1 MALPPSATYPRRL
14 ELLAPAKNLAVGQ
27 AALLAGADAI
37 YIGGPSFGARAAA
50 GNSIEDITALCSM
63 AHLLGAR
70 VYLTVNTLLYDTELS
85 AVEALLAQARVAG
98 VDALIVQDLALLSMS
113 TLQDMEIH
121 ASTQMNIDTLE
132 KVEFCRQLHFSQV
145 VLPREFSLEQI
156 RSFCQAFP
164 DTRFE
169 VFVSGAMCVS
179 VSGICYISEMMTGRS
194 ANRGACAQ
202 ICRLPM
208 TLYKKQGTELDPKVD
223 TEIASGHL
231 LSMKD
236 NLRLN
241 QLEDLVAAGASSFK
255 IEGRLKDHD
264 YVVNQVAAFREC
276 LDKIIAQNPELY
288 RRASLGMAYHD
299 FTPNLFKTFNRGFT
313 SSYLQGSND
322 ALVDSRTPKSL
333 GEELGQVV
341 AVSTTGS
348 PQRQQHFVLKR
359 QQGKLAPQTRQQQQ
373 QPQRGAN
380 FSAAGG
386 MVVTL
391 RLRQGCTLS
400 NGDSFTF
407 FSPDGE
413 LTGFRVNRISV
424 APPAPNGHGGTKGY
438 SAKNQGSAK
447 SQNAKGKG
455 TAKAPAENA
464 NSGTITCSRGEK
476 VYLHLPKKVA
486 LLEAGM
492 TLYRNVDTLFIKSIN
507 LPQALSRKVA
517 LTAQVE
523 VTPTALTISF
533 TDAWGRQGTAAV
545 ALPYRAKSATEA
557 QGSNGDVA
565 GSAGS
570 GGVITTP
577 LKAEVMRAKL
587 LKLGNTLLSL
597 ENSDVTLSGKLD
609 AALLPLSA
617 FNALRREA
625 IAQYETHAT
634 LSRVE
639 CRAQGLPYLD
649 EDKSGEYSKLFTPPT
664 AEELAQ
670 VVFPESYV
678 DPRLITNERSRAFY
692 QSMLATHAAEAKAS
706 TNHDVSTQV
715 TTSAQDNAGKQSDT
729 ILDADYLPPP
739 PALIRQA
746 VMTCRNCLIK
756 NHALCRKEG
765 GSTTGFYL
773 RIGKDNFPLITDCR
787 RCLMYLLP
795 EK

>member
-1 MALPPSATYPRRL
+1 MALPPPATYPRRL

-63 AHLLGAR
+63 AHILGAR
-70 VYLTVNTLLYDTELS
+70 VYLTVNTLLYDNELS
-85 AVEALLAQARVAG
+85 AVEELLAQARVAG
-98 VDALIVQDLALLSMS
+98 VDALIVQDPALLSMS

-132 KVEFCRQLHFSQV
+132 KVAFCRQLHFSQV

-208 TLYKKQGTELDPKVD
+208 TLYKKQGTELNPEVD

-264 YVVNQVAAFREC
+264 YVVNQVAAFRER

-288 RRASLGMAYHD
+288 RRASLGMAFHY

-313 SSYLQGSND
+313 SAYLQGSND

-341 AVSTTGS
+341 AVSTAGTPQR
-348 PQRQQHFVLKR
+348 PQRQQ
-359 QQGKLAPQTRQQQQ
+359 T
-373 QPQRGAN
+373 PQRGAN

-391 RLRQGCTLS
+391 RLKQGCTLS

-424 APPAPNGHGGTKGY
+424 APPAPQGHGGAKGY
-438 SAKNQGSAK
+438 GAKHQSSTKSHSAKAKAKAK
-447 SQNAKGKG
+447 SQDKG
-455 TAKAPAENA
+455 TVKAPAASA
-464 NSGTITCSRGEK
+464 NSGTITCSRGEM

-486 LLEAGM
+486 LLAAGM

-507 LPQALSRKVA
+507 LPLALSRKVA
-517 LTAQVE
+517 LKAHVE
-523 VTPTALTISF
+523 VTSTALTISF

-545 ALPYRAKSATEA
+545 ALPYSAHSAPET
-557 QGSNGDVA
+557 QGSTGE
-565 GSAGS
+565 GSEGS
-570 GGVITTP
+570 GGTITTP

-587 LKLGNTLLSL
+587 LKLGNALLSL
-597 ENSDVTLSGKLD
+597 ESNDITLSGNLE

-625 IAQYETHAT
+625 LAQYEAHAS
-634 LSRVE
+634 LSRVA

-649 EDKSGEYSKLFTPPT
+649 EDKSGEHSKLFTPLT
-664 AEELAQ
+664 AAEQAQ

-692 QSMLATHAAEAKAS
+692 QSLLAAKAAAVAAAAKAS
-706 TNHDVSTQV
+706 TSHDASTQG
-715 TTSAQDNAGKQSDT
+715 TARALDTATKQSDAD
-729 ILDADYLPPP
+729 LGADYLPPP
-739 PALIRQA
+739 PALVRQA

-756 NHALCRKEG
+756 NHALCRKKG

-795 EK
+795 EKQG

>member
-1 MALPPSATYPRRL
+1 MALPPPATYPRRL

-63 AHLLGAR
+63 AHILGAR
-70 VYLTVNTLLYDTELS
+70 VYLTVNTLLYDNELS
-85 AVEALLAQARVAG
+85 AVEELLAQARVAG
-98 VDALIVQDLALLSMS
+98 VDALIVQDPALLSMS

-132 KVEFCRQLHFSQV
+132 KVAFCRQLHFSQV

-208 TLYKKQGTELDPKVD
+208 TLYKKQGTELNPEVD

-264 YVVNQVAAFREC
+264 YVVNQVAAFRER

-288 RRASLGMAYHD
+288 RRASLGMAFHY

-313 SSYLQGSND
+313 SAYLQGSND
-322 ALVDSRTPKSL
+322 ALVDSRTPKNL

-341 AVSTTGS
+341 AVSTTGTPQR
-348 PQRQQHFVLKR
+348 PQRQQ
-359 QQGKLAPQTRQQQQ
+359 T
-373 QPQRGAN
+373 PQRGAH

-391 RLRQGCTLS
+391 RLKQGCTLS

-424 APPAPNGHGGTKGY
+424 APPAPQGAGGAKGY
-438 SAKNQGSAK
+438 GAKNQSSAK
-447 SQNAKGKG
+447 SHGAKGKAKGKG
-455 TAKAPAENA
+455 TAKAPDASA
-464 NSGTITCSRGEK
+464 NSGTITCSRGEM

-486 LLEAGM
+486 LLAAGM

-517 LTAQVE
+517 LKAHVE
-523 VTPTALTISF
+523 VTSTALTISF

-545 ALPYRAKSATEA
+545 ALPYSAHSAPET
-557 QGSNGDVA
+557 QGSTGE
-565 GSAGS
+565 GSEGS
-570 GGVITTP
+570 GGTITTP

-587 LKLGNTLLSL
+587 LKLGNALLSL
-597 ENSDVTLSGKLD
+597 DNSDITLSGNLE

-625 IAQYETHAT
+625 LAQYEAHAS

-649 EDKSGEYSKLFTPPT
+649 EVTSGEYSKLFTPLT
-664 AEELAQ
+664 AEEQAQ

-678 DPRLITNERSRAFY
+678 DPRLITNERSRGFY
-692 QSMLATHAAEAKAS
+692 QSLLAAKTAAAAAKAS
-706 TNHDVSTQV
+706 TRQDASTQG
-715 TTSAQDNAGKQSDT
+715 TACAQGTAGKQSDAD
-729 ILDADYLPPP
+729 LGADYLPPP
-739 PALIRQA
+739 PALVRQA

-756 NHALCRKEG
+756 NHAICRKEG

-795 EK
+795 EKPI